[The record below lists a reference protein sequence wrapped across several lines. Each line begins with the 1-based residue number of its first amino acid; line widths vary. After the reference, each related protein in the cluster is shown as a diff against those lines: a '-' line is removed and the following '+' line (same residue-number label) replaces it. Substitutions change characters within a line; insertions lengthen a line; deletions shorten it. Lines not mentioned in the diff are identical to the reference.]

1 MTNKSLS
8 KWLLAPVFGLGLL
21 ASPAMACQLNDW
33 DSTSTAQ
40 PKSAAQGGIRLAGLC
55 ALDATSG
62 KAVKTGLNGS
72 GNTYIRFY
80 AYNDGANGQIF
91 KTGALTASVSG
102 NNLTIGDQTQ
112 TVSLPLSQKKWHKIQ
127 LQIQPTG
134 TTLWIDKKV
143 AEPATKTGLTGIAK
157 VTDLELGGGVAGGKL
172 FIDSVVIS
180 NDDVIDDKAIELTKA
195 KTIIPGDANGDGGLD
210 SEDVYFVKQEIFS
223 ILLGDFTGKEQ
234 YLKGVPDINLDGVI
248 DSQDV
253 YEIKAHIFNKLL
265 GL

>member
-72 GNTYIRFY
+72 GNTYVRFY
-80 AYNDGANGQIF
+80 VYNDGANGQIF

-102 NNLTIGDQTQ
+102 NDLTIGDQTQ

-180 NDDVIDDKAIELTKA
+180 NDDEIDDKAIELATGTA
-195 KTIIPGDANGDGGLD
+195 TIILGDADGNGRLTPIDAVG
-210 SEDVYFVKQEIFS
+210 
-223 ILLGDFTGKEQ
+223 ILKE
-234 YLKGVPDINLDGVI
+234 YRDNTVANKGVPDCNSDGRITPLDAVC
-248 DSQDV
+248 
-253 YEIKAHIFNKLL
+253 LL
-265 GL
+265 RKYRN